1 MTAPGPAMLSSLLP
15 IARSAA
21 QVSCHQLC
29 GSVHRTPLQV
39 AMCLRLD
46 GTSRWQSSGVTLGSI
61 ATDSGT
67 TTATCTLTNLDS
79 QAVVVAQYTVPQ
91 QGGPGGS
98 GPANVTVRVTQLEF
112 TLRLPGFT
120 PENFT
125 DTARAQYIAA
135 LKQAA
140 GGEPVLGWPSV
151 GRCLAAKQSWVWS
164 ENSQSC
170 PPLASSIMSTAPRL
184 R

>member
-1 MTAPGPAMLSSLLP
+1 
-15 IARSAA
+15 
-21 QVSCHQLC
+21 
-29 GSVHRTPLQV
+29 
-39 AMCLRLD
+39 MCLRLD

-98 GPANVTVRVTQLEF
+98 GPANVTARVTQLEF

-120 PENFT
+120 PETFT

-140 GGEPVLGWPSV
+140 GGELVLGWPHQWTAALPQTRV
-151 GRCLAAKQSWVWS
+151 GCGGKTARPAHHLQAQLS
-164 ENSQSC
+164 
-170 PPLASSIMSTAPRL
+170 STAPRL